1 MREIFILIKLNQ
13 QVKTDDNNIDYLVVC
28 NLYLWLKTFASL
40 NCITRER
47 FCIVEQKS
55 QINAL
60 TSMV

>member
-28 NLYLWLKTFASL
+28 NLYLWLKTFARL

-47 FCIVEQKS
+47 FRIAEQKS